1 MALVELGRFDGP
13 VAHMIVAR
21 LEGEGIMAFAFD
33 TGASLADGS
42 FLLIPVRVMV
52 DDETSPRRRLCCP
65 IFKQPFATAQKFTC
79 R

>member
-13 VAHMIVAR
+13 MAHMIVAR
-21 LEGEGIMAFAFD
+21 LKEGGIMAFAFD

-52 DDETSPRRRLCCP
+52 DDEDLD
-65 IFKQPFATAQKFTC
+65 TARKFLPDF
-79 R
+79 